1 MEIPELTATQL
12 SIITETVNG
21 TGAYSQMDPDRDLD
35 TTEDYANWMRGV
47 DNTNALV
54 SLGFLEDI
62 TDKCQEAL
70 GVFVAEEDA
79 AQARANA
86 MKKFGKERLQ

>member
-54 SLGFLEDI
+54 SLG
-62 TDKCQEAL
+62 
-70 GVFVAEEDA
+70 VFVAEEDA